1 MAPGSLQPTTT
12 HQHNK
17 IEFFIYVSCNP
28 KSFYKD
34 YKKLENNFVIS
45 KIILLDQ
52 FPLTKDSEIIV
63 LLEKKNI

>member
-1 MAPGSLQPTTT
+1 
-12 HQHNK
+12 
-17 IEFFIYVSCNP
+17 P

-52 FPLTKDSEIIV
+52 FPLTNDSEIIV